1 MRLFVAL
8 SLPEPTRERLA
19 MLEEGLPGARWV
31 PEDNLHLTLRFI
43 GEVDGGVARDI
54 DSCLVEIS
62 MPSFEVSFDRL
73 DTFGDSRNLR
83 ALWVGV
89 EQPNEPLMRLQA
101 KVEKAIQRAGLPPES
116 RKFTP
121 HVTLARFK
129 RNNGRVPPDKMQA
142 YLSQNARLRIGPIR
156 FDRFTL
162 FSSFLHRDGSIYSA
176 EADYPLEREVRMLD
190 QA

>member
-8 SLPEPTRERLA
+8 TLPEAVRERLGA
-19 MLEEGLPGARWV
+19 LENGLPGARWV

-54 DSCLVEIS
+54 DSCLAEVT
-62 MPSFEVSFDRL
+62 MPAFEASFDRL
-73 DTFGDSRNLR
+73 DTFGDGRNLR

-101 KVEKAIQRAGLPPES
+101 KIEKAIVRAGLEPES

-129 RNNGRVPPDKMQA
+129 RNNGRVPAEKMQA
-142 YLSQNARLRIGPIR
+142 YLTQNARLRVGPVR
-156 FDRFTL
+156 FEQFTL
-162 FSSFLHRDGSIYSA
+162 YSSILHRDGSYYSA
-176 EADYPLEREVRMLD
+176 EADYPLERPLVSGGF
-190 QA
+190 